1 MHSNPVK
8 PARSL
13 RTSRSASL
21 RSSSLRS
28 KADAEAKA
36 NAEGSQM
43 GSSADTEEGIGMDEI
58 DINIEPDLSKTLN
71 QFALASDLWHYST
84 MDWGRRC
91 EYPTSVDLAL
101 TDQTSASVSTSC
113 IRSRRP
119 LTQPTTRTTS
129 LKTLQTARASGPG

>member
-21 RSSSLRS
+21 RSASLRS

-91 EYPTSVDLAL
+91 EYPTSAGLTL
-101 TDQTSASVSTSC
+101 TDQTSASASTRC
-113 IRSRRP
+113 TRSRLP
-119 LTQPTTRTTS
+119 
-129 LKTLQTARASGPG
+129 